1 MRQIRKY
8 ANELFK
14 RIKSDH
20 AHKDAN
26 LLKTLKKLKN
36 EWTIKEK
43 AKFIEIVG
51 KYGKDYDMLAS
62 NIKTRTRQ

>member
-26 LLKTLKKLKN
+26 LLKTLDKLKKA
-36 EWTIKEK
+36 WTIKEK

-51 KYGKDYDMLAS
+51 KYGKDYGMLAR
-62 NIKTRTRQ
+62 NIKTKTRK